1 MNTVKNP
8 NPPAPNTGT
17 LKRGLKIG
25 DAKHKDYQFRRDI
38 TAGDYFAAEDE
49 AGGKGTLRFDA
60 ALVARQ
66 LERIGEYTGPFS
78 AGLLATL
85 HPNDLAELIRAREA
99 LESDSNAESPEG

>member
-1 MNTVKNP
+1 MTTVKNQS
-8 NPPAPNTGT
+8 PPASHTGT

-25 DAKHKDYQFRRDI
+25 ETKHKDYQFRRDI
-38 TAGDYFAAEDE
+38 NAGDYFAAEDE

-78 AGLLATL
+78 AGMLGTL

-99 LESDSNAESPEG
+99 LERDDGDVTGAE